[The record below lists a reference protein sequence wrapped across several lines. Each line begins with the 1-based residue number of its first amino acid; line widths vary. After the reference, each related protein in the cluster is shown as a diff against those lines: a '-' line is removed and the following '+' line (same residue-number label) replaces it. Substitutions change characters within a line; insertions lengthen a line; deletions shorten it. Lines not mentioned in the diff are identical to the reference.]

1 MGKLPFAIL
10 LCVALLVSC
19 GGKPAP
25 QEEYVQDPRST
36 AAETPDVTEHLGL
49 PAGDPAE
56 AVEAFLLAAKLD
68 QGEKL
73 REMLYPPGAGEEG
86 AVLGEKLKGLD
97 GAGITN
103 WGDVTPGAEHPGEG
117 DVLESREV
125 TALVHRGDSS
135 SVWRFDVVR
144 TNAGWYIRD
153 FKD

>member
-1 MGKLPFAIL
+1 MGKLPFAVL

-19 GGKPAP
+19 GEKPAP

-36 AAETPDVTEHLGL
+36 TAETPDVTEPLGL
-49 PAGDPAE
+49 PADDPAT

-73 REMLYPPGAGEEG
+73 REMLYPPGVGETGAG
-86 AVLGEKLKGLD
+86 LGEKLNSLD

-117 DVLESREV
+117 DVRSSREV

-153 FKD
+153 FED